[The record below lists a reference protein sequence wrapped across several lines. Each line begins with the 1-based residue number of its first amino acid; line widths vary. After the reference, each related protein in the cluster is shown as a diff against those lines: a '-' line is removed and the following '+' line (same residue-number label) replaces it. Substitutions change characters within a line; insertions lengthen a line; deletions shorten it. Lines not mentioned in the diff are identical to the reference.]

1 MAYSSITK
9 PKDYFETT
17 LITGNGSTQNITGL
31 NFQPDWIWYKRRNA
45 TGHNRL
51 IDSVRGSD
59 KLVQTDLTNAE
70 GTDATY
76 VTSFNSD
83 GWSIGSNT
91 DVNASSGTTVAWS
104 WKAGGTAP
112 AITYVVKVV
121 SDSGNKYRFDDFG
134 TSAVTLDLQEGG
146 TYTFDQSD
154 SSNSGHPL
162 RFYTASDKTGG
173 EYTTGVTTT
182 GTPGSSGAQT
192 VITVA
197 ASAPTLYYQCS
208 NHAGM
213 GGQANTNSLFG
224 SSNFSGS
231 IQSTVSAGTTQ
242 GFSIVKV
249 AKSNTNVA
257 TIGHGLGVIPKF
269 IIGKDLDGADNWTCY
284 SEFIGNAKG
293 IYLNATNAEISA
305 STFWNSTSPTSSV
318 FTIGSDNTWNS
329 PSILFYCFADVKGY
343 SKFGTYTGNGSTAGP
358 FIYTGFKPAWIMS
371 KSYSNTESWIIKDAT
386 RDPVNPADTN
396 LAANSANSESTW
408 GTEYDIDILSN
419 GFKMRDTA
427 GQTNGNGYDF
437 IYLAFA
443 ENPFVGNDSGTAVP
457 ATAR

>member
-9 PKDYFETT
+9 PKNFFDTT

-31 NFQPDWIWYKRRNA
+31 NFQSDWIWYKRRNA
-45 TGHNRL
+45 TGHHRL

-104 WKAGGTAP
+104 WLAGGTAP

-121 SDSGNKYRFDDFG
+121 SDSGNKYRFDDYG

-213 GGQANTNSLFG
+213 GGQANTNSTFG
-224 SSNFSGS
+224 SSNFGGS
-231 IQSTVSAGTTQ
+231 IQSTVSANTTS
-242 GFSIVKV
+242 GFSIVKWTGTGS
-249 AKSNTNVA
+249 AG
-257 TIGHGLGVIPKF
+257 TIGHGLGSAPLIVLFKKRSAASNWYFYTYQI
-269 IIGKDLDGADNWTCY
+269 DGSSDELSLNLT
-284 SEFIGNAKG
+284 EAKTDRS
-293 IYLNATNAEISA
+293 LTA
-305 STFWNSTSPTSSV
+305 PTSS
-318 FTIGSDNTWNS
+318 
-329 PSILFYCFADVKGY
+329 LFYVDDQAERNASSANQLAYVFAEKKGY
-343 SKFGTYTGNGSTAGP
+343 SKFGTYTGNGNTNGA
-358 FIYTGFKPAWIMS
+358 FVYTGFKPAFVLTKSTSNAVNWQINGS
-371 KSYSNTESWIIKDAT
+371 KIGPFNLMTSKIFANTNAVE
-386 RDPVNPADTN
+386 DTG
-396 LAANSANSESTW
+396 SENTM
-408 GTEYDIDILSN
+408 DFLSN
-419 GFKMRDTA
+419 GFKPRGT
-427 GQTNGNGYDF
+427 GSSENINGSGYSY
-437 IYLAFA
+437 IYMAFA

-457 ATAR
+457 VVAR